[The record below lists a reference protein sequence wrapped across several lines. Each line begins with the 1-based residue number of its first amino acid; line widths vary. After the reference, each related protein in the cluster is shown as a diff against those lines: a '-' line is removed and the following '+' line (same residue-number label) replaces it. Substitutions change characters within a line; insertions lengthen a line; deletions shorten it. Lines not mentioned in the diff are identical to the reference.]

1 MSSSSRDLAHQADK
15 VARPVVEVGMGQR
28 PWLMAHPIHPATVH
42 YPIGLLSIS
51 FALDALQ
58 VAPAFT
64 SGLNYLKVLPPAAA
78 INVLS
83 HYTGAAGL
91 LAAIPTIASGLAEL
105 YAMWTGQAKAKGGE
119 KSLKDAI
126 NKKDVSG
133 EKLKVTLLHA
143 TLNDIVL
150 GIAAYN
156 WWVRRQDKDLLLP
169 YTNALL
175 SAAAL
180 PLFLY
185 SAYLGGSLV
194 YKYGVGVQR
203 QGAAADVKERQ
214 EKEQ

>member
-1 MSSSSRDLAHQADK
+1 MSSSRDLAHKADN
-15 VARPVVEVGMGQR
+15 VARPVAEVGMGQR
-28 PWLMAHPIHPATVH
+28 PLMSHPIHPATVH
-42 YPIGLLSIS
+42 FPIGLLSIS

-58 VAPAFT
+58 LAPAFT

-78 INVLS
+78 VNVVS

-91 LAAIPTIASGLAEL
+91 LAAVPTVASGLAEL
-105 YAMWTGQAKAKGGE
+105 YAMWTGQAKSKGGK
-119 KSLKDAI
+119 KSLKDAV

-175 SAAAL
+175 SAAAI
-180 PLFLY
+180 PVFIY

-194 YKYGVGVQR
+194 YQYGVGVQR
-203 QGAAADVKERQ
+203 QGEAAEVKERQ